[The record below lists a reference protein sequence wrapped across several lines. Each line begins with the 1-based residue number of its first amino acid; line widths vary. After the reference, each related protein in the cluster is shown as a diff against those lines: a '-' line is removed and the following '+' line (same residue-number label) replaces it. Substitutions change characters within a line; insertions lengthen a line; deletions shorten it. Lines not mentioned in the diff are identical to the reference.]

1 MKTKYQDIPK
11 ESQMSDI
18 ERMEKTEDALR
29 DAHQHTIHN
38 REEVEKSSTC
48 HCIACQT
55 SFKPSDIDDYADAG
69 DTALCPNCDCD
80 AVIGDACGIELCDEL
95 LQQLHD
101 KYFNYDDIE
110 ESDMEDLKDME
121 TNPSIEV
128 TFEEITGTHP
138 TPCEP
143 YMWVATHADRPGCAL
158 DFDYYSHEEAPAR
171 FQEFL
176 DDVGFSLTRTVY
188 EAVDHKF
195 CDIDGQDALDALMMG
210 ILRYF
215 ENDGFS
221 VLNTFYD
228 DAPWDVDITIKL
240 VGNPDPIRF
249 TLHPDSSIS
258 FPDDEE

>member
-1 MKTKYQDIPK
+1 MKTKFQNINPK
-11 ESQMSDI
+11 EYQMSDI
-18 ERMEKTEDALR
+18 DKMETTDDALR
-29 DAHQHTIHN
+29 DAYQHTILN

-55 SFKPSDIDDYADAG
+55 SFNPSEIEDYADAG
-69 DTALCPNCDCD
+69 CTALCPNCDCD
-80 AVIGDACGIELCDEL
+80 AVIGDACGIELCDKL

-110 ESDMEDLKDME
+110 ELDME
-121 TNPSIEV
+121 TIPSIEV
-128 TFEEITGTHP
+128 TFDEITGTQP
-138 TPCEP
+138 TPSEP
-143 YMWVATHADRPGCAL
+143 YMWMATHADRAGCAL
-158 DFDYYSHEEAPAR
+158 DFDYYSHDEAPAKFR
-171 FQEFL
+171 DFL

-188 EAVDHKF
+188 QAVDHKF
-195 CDIDGQDALDALMMG
+195 CDIDGQDAIDALMMG

-215 ENDGFS
+215 ETDGFS
-221 VLNTFYD
+221 VMNTFYV